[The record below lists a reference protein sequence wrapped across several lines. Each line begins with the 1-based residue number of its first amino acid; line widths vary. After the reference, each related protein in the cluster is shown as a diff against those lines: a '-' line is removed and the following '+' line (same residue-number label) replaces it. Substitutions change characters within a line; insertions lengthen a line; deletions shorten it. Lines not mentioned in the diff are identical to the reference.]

1 MADGR
6 VDAIALTS
14 SGQVRRLVE
23 IARVHRCED
32 KLRAG
37 LHRTRIASVGPVVSE
52 ELKAYGL
59 QTDIT
64 PANDAFFIRPLIS
77 AIAASLNAPGG

>member
-14 SGQVRRLVE
+14 SAQVRRLVE

-37 LHRTRIASVGPVVSE
+37 LHRTRITSVVVSE

-77 AIAASLNAPGG
+77 AMAASLNAPGG